1 MTFFILFNIIIH
13 AMLLNVGKAKISSG
27 KAYPFESSVT
37 IDNSYLQDRGCEVV
51 GPVKVKGEVV
61 YKNAILLMTATAQ
74 CLLSCRCD
82 NCGKELEKEL
92 QFDMQEEFV
101 EDYDSTSP
109 EDYVISQITIDLDR
123 PVLDNLLFNLPS
135 RILCKENC
143 KGLCSVCGKDKNL
156 YSCNC
161 EAIEIEEQKQEQ
173 NPFNKLK
180 NRR

>member
-1 MTFFILFNIIIH
+1 
-13 AMLLNVGKAKISSG
+13 MLLNVGKAKINSG
-27 KAYPFESSVT
+27 TALPFECLVPV
-37 IDNSYLQDRGCEVV
+37 DNSYLLDRGCEVV
-51 GPVKVKGEVV
+51 GQVKVKGEVV
-61 YKNAILLMTATAQ
+61 YKSSILLMSAFAE
-74 CLLSCRCD
+74 CILSCKCD
-82 NCGKELEKEL
+82 NCGKPLEKNIH
-92 QFDMQEEFV
+92 FDIEEEFV

-135 RILCKENC
+135 RILCKDDC

-156 YSCNC
+156 YNCNC
-161 EAIEIEEQKQEQ
+161 EEIELEEQKQEQ